1 MRKLIAWARDTGA
14 TVWQW
19 LVRLGRRMPW
29 KWILRV
35 ACLVVCL
42 GILLSSICLAISGA
56 VCHKTQARVVTPQE
70 LALMEGEFDY
80 ILVLGCL
87 VYSDGTLSHM
97 LEDRVKV
104 GVSLYQAGVCD
115 TILMSG
121 DHQSDDYNEV
131 DPMKAAAEAQGVPE
145 QAILTDPLGLSTYD
159 SIRRVLSEFAGK
171 RIVIVTQEYHL
182 YRALYIAEKLGIEAY
197 GVSAD
202 LRPYR
207 NQWTRDLRELLAR
220 CKDVY
225 FALKQP

>member
-1 MRKLIAWARDTGA
+1 MSVT
-14 TVWQW
+14 
-19 LVRLGRRMPW
+19 
-29 KWILRV
+29 
-35 ACLVVCL
+35 
-42 GILLSSICLAISGA
+42 CLAISGA
-56 VCHKTQARVVTPQE
+56 VCHKTRSRVVAPQE
-70 LALMEGEFDY
+70 LTALEGAFDC

-104 GVSLYQAGVCD
+104 GVSLYHGGVCD
-115 TILMSG
+115 TLLMSG
-121 DHQSDDYNEV
+121 DHQNDSYNEV
-131 DPMKAAAEAQGVPE
+131 DPMRAAAEAQGVPI

-159 SIRRVLSEFAGK
+159 SVKRVLSEFSGK

-207 NQWTRDLRELLAR
+207 NQWMRDLREILAR